1 MLLSP
6 EIMTTTI
13 YSNTFKDIFKN
24 LDKSL
29 IPCNRF
35 YSAHRKGNDFELL
48 EDHSEL
54 CSNYFLHI
62 VDKLGLESILDKF
75 ISDVFGEKRL
85 NENKQILSYAIYY
98 HDLGKMNPKFQKRK
112 VKGQSFSGN
121 TKHSFFSE
129 RVLSIFLQKKFKESI
144 DAIYLMENIVLNHHG
159 KLADFTTINESDDK
173 EQIEIINDIFKITN
187 IDGEAITEDLKKE
200 FFLNDYEWPKLF
212 LLVKLLYSLLVLSDS
227 YSTMHFTYSL
237 DVMYP
242 LNFIDEAIREKMIKS
257 YLKIPYNTN
266 INTIEQADISQCNDI
281 NALRREILIECSKNI
296 TKLLKGNEKIFML
309 SVPTGGGKTN
319 ISMKLALDILE
330 HDEKVKKIFYVFPY
344 INIIEQNYEAIDRAL
359 FDITLFPTKIGLL
372 SDIYSRAYVNKF
384 QYVTNKDSIPNIKK
398 IMVIR
403 DDNFLNNCVNV
414 ITSVNFFN
422 GIIKNG
428 GNNRYKIAN
437 LCNSVVIIDEI
448 QTLSDKNFR
457 VFYDFI
463 KETSRNLNIYY
474 IIMSATLPDINDF
487 IEDVKV
493 PQIIDSPEKYFNHPL
508 FKRNTIIFRK
518 DISDMNGI
526 KNLLMKEIN
535 ENYQSGEVKILL
547 TFNIISTSRKVYNE
561 IISDC
566 NFKNFSIYLLNST
579 ISSLRRKKIIEEI
592 KDKSKKERI
601 IIVSTQSIEAGV
613 DIDCDFGVRD
623 YSILDS
629 IEQISGRINREC
641 NVRKSNLS
649 KLFVIMYKDGSL
661 SDSEKIYRSS
671 DRYKILNRDFNQKD
685 IEDILTY
692 KQFTKYYRV
701 LANELKKIARDPFDH
716 ISKEIRDLHF
726 KTINNDLDV
735 IDKRLDQIDIFVC
748 DEIPLKNLSEYD
760 KNKIE
765 SIIVDPVIMKF
776 EGIQNIIS
784 GEVIFTKNVY
794 RVWKQIMESTDK
806 FEDVYIRRKIT
817 SLFNQFIITITNL
830 KNEKTNLNDYLEAEG
845 FIERDDKFN
854 IILSTQKFSECYN
867 FIDGIKTDKFKEGMD
882 NLSLGIII

>member
-1 MLLSP
+1 
-6 EIMTTTI
+6 MTTTI
-13 YSNTFKDIFKN
+13 YSNTFKDIFQT

-29 IPCNRF
+29 IPRNIF
-35 YSAHRKGNDFELL
+35 YSAHRKENDFELL

-62 VDKLGLESILDKF
+62 VDKLGLEPIPDKL
-75 ISDVFGEKRL
+75 ISAVFGEKCL

-98 HDLGKMNPKFQKRK
+98 HDIGKMNPKFQKKK

-121 TKHSFFSE
+121 TEHSFFSE
-129 RVLSIFLQKKFKESI
+129 RVLSAFLQKKFNESV
-144 DAIYLMENIVLNHHG
+144 DGIYLMENIVRNHHG
-159 KLADFTTINESDDK
+159 KLADFTTINQFYDN
-173 EQIEIINDIFKITN
+173 EQIEIINQIFQLTN
-187 IDGEAITEDLKKE
+187 IEEKILTEDFKKD
-200 FFLNDYEWPKLF
+200 FFSNNVEWPKIF

-227 YSTMHFTYSL
+227 YSTMHFTYSF
-237 DVMYP
+237 DAMYP
-242 LNFIDEAIREKMIKS
+242 LNIIDDVIREKMRKS
-257 YLKIPYNTN
+257 YLQIPYNKN
-266 INTIEQADISQCNDI
+266 INYSEQRDISQCKDI
-281 NALRREILIECSKNI
+281 NALRREILIECSNNI

-330 HDEKVKKIFYVFPY
+330 HDMSVKRLFYVFPY
-344 INIIEQNYEAIDRAL
+344 INIIEQNYEAIDKAL
-359 FDITLFPTKIGLL
+359 FDKTLFTYNKTGLL

-384 QYVTNKDSIPNIKK
+384 QGVENRDSIPNLKK
-398 IMVIR
+398 MMVIR

-414 ITSVNFFN
+414 ITNVNFFN

-437 LCNSVVIIDEI
+437 LCNSIVIVDEI

-487 IEDVKV
+487 LDDVKV
-493 PQIIDSPEKYFNHPL
+493 PQIIDSPEKYFSHAL
-508 FKRNTIIFRK
+508 FKRNTIIFKK

-526 KNLLMKEIN
+526 KNLLMKEID

-547 TFNIISTSRKVYNE
+547 TFNTISTSRKVYNK
-561 IISDC
+561 IKSDC
-566 NFKNFSIYLLNST
+566 DFKNYSIYLLNST

-641 NVRKSNLS
+641 NAKKSNIS
-649 KLFVIMYKDGSL
+649 KLFIIMYKDGSL
-661 SDSEKIYRSS
+661 SDSEKIYRSY
-671 DRYKILNRDFNQKD
+671 DRYKIQNIDFNQKD
-685 IEDILTY
+685 IEEILTY
-692 KQFTKYYRV
+692 KKFNKYYNV
-701 LANELKKIARDPFDH
+701 LSKNLKKIARDNFPL
-716 ISKEIRDLHF
+716 ISREIGDLHF
-726 KTINNDLDV
+726 KTINDKLNV
-735 IDKRLDQIDIFVC
+735 IDQRVDQIDIFVC
-748 DEIPLKNLSEYD
+748 DEIPLKYLSEYD

-765 SIIVDPVIMKF
+765 SIIVDPIIMKF
-776 EGIQNIIS
+776 EGIQKIIS

-794 RVWKQIMESTDK
+794 IVWKQIMESTNK

-830 KNEKTNLNDYLEAEG
+830 KNEKTNLSDYLEAEG

-867 FIDGIKTDKFKEGMD
+867 FIDGIKSDKFKEEMD

>member
-1 MLLSP
+1 
-6 EIMTTTI
+6 
-13 YSNTFKDIFKN
+13 
-24 LDKSL
+24 
-29 IPCNRF
+29 
-35 YSAHRKGNDFELL
+35 
-48 EDHSEL
+48 
-54 CSNYFLHI
+54 
-62 VDKLGLESILDKF
+62 
-75 ISDVFGEKRL
+75 
-85 NENKQILSYAIYY
+85 
-98 HDLGKMNPKFQKRK
+98 
-112 VKGQSFSGN
+112 
-121 TKHSFFSE
+121 
-129 RVLSIFLQKKFKESI
+129 
-144 DAIYLMENIVLNHHG
+144 
-159 KLADFTTINESDDK
+159 
-173 EQIEIINDIFKITN
+173 
-187 IDGEAITEDLKKE
+187 
-200 FFLNDYEWPKLF
+200 
-212 LLVKLLYSLLVLSDS
+212 
-227 YSTMHFTYSL
+227 MHFTYSL

-242 LNFIDEAIREKMIKS
+242 LNFIDEAVLEKMRKS

-266 INTIEQADISQCNDI
+266 INTIEKADISQCNDI

-296 TKLLKGNEKIFML
+296 TKLLKENEKIFML

-330 HDEKVKKIFYVFPY
+330 HDTNVKRLFYVFPY
-344 INIIEQNYEAIDRAL
+344 INIIEQNYEAIDRTL
-359 FDITLFPTKIGLL
+359 FDKTLFTYKTGLL

-384 QYVTNKDSIPNIKK
+384 QDMENRDSIPNLKK
-398 IMVIR
+398 MMVIR

-414 ITSVNFFN
+414 ITTVNFFN

-437 LCNSVVIIDEI
+437 LCNSIVIVDEI
-448 QTLSDKNFR
+448 QTLNDKNFR

-463 KETSRNLNIYY
+463 KETSKNLNIYY

-487 IEDVKV
+487 LEDVKV
-493 PQIIDSPEKYFNHPL
+493 QQIINSPEKYFNHHL

-518 DISDMNGI
+518 DISDISGI
-526 KNLLMKEIN
+526 KNLLMEEIN
-535 ENYQSGEVKILL
+535 ENYQSGSVKILL

-561 IISDC
+561 IKSDC
-566 NFKNFSIYLLNST
+566 DFKNFSIYLLNST

-592 KDKSKKERI
+592 KVKSKKERI

-641 NVRKSNLS
+641 NVKKSNIS
-649 KLFVIMYKDGSL
+649 KLFIIMYKDGTL
-661 SDSEKIYRSS
+661 SDSQKIYRYYE
-671 DRYKILNRDFNQKD
+671 RYKILNREFNQKD

-692 KQFTKYYRV
+692 KQFNKYYRV
-701 LANELKKIARDPFDH
+701 LSKNLKQIARDSFNH
-716 ISKEIRDLHF
+716 ISSEIRDLHF
-726 KTINNDLDV
+726 KTINNDLNV
-735 IDKRLDQIDIFVC
+735 IDERLDQIDIFVC
-748 DEIPLKNLSEYD
+748 DEIPVKNLSEYD
-760 KNKIE
+760 KSKIE

-776 EGIQNIIS
+776 EGIQKIIS

-794 RVWKQIMESTDK
+794 RVWKEIMLFTNK

-830 KNEKTNLNDYLEAEG
+830 KNEKTNLYDYLEAEG

-867 FIDGIKTDKFKEGMD
+867 FTDGIKTDKFKEGMD